1 MPRITFTDKVD
12 SRIINVNPINKIVS
26 SDWIFEKLFH
36 FSEDEYNGYRSQMI
50 EDAKRKFR
58 IGQIENEGNDPID
71 SGESFGTPHDL
82 ASLYGKGRYDG
93 VPAGYDEDKKEPVG
107 RPEEKVSDR
116 NTQDDNFGKD
126 RLGSKGMKDIG
137 MDTKLKQDFKGGSPL
152 ALETTT
158 GKVYNSMKNIF
169 NNKKIIFEQKEIKK
183 SSLLDE
189 TNLKNID

>member
-1 MPRITFTDKVD
+1 
-12 SRIINVNPINKIVS
+12 
-26 SDWIFEKLFH
+26 
-36 FSEDEYNGYRSQMI
+36 
-50 EDAKRKFR
+50 
-58 IGQIENEGNDPID
+58 
-71 SGESFGTPHDL
+71 
-82 ASLYGKGRYDG
+82 
-93 VPAGYDEDKKEPVG
+93 
-107 RPEEKVSDR
+107 
-116 NTQDDNFGKD
+116 
-126 RLGSKGMKDIG
+126 